1 MKKVLAQLLYQY
13 KLLLLFNIIM
23 IISTVLSS
31 VMGDIYV
38 VQNEVLSYNLHSIF
52 VLRIIPVYSLLYGI
66 LSYAIYK
73 KILYPQFLLL
83 TTLVLSFLFAELIS
97 LDISGLIVGVF
108 ILTPCYMVVSFVG
121 IAVILIPYKLMKL
134 KKTNSLSKVWFD

>member
-1 MKKVLAQLLYQY
+1 MKKVLAQLFYQY

-52 VLRIIPVYSLLYGI
+52 VLRILPVYSLLYGI
-66 LSYAIYK
+66 VSYAIYK
-73 KILYPQFLLL
+73 KIRYPQFLLL
-83 TTLVLSFLFAELIS
+83 TTLVFGFLFAELIS
-97 LDISGLIVGVF
+97 LDISGLIVGFF
-108 ILTPCYMVVSFVG
+108 ILTPCYIVVSFIG
-121 IAVILIPYKLMKL
+121 IAVILIPYKLINTL
-134 KKTNSLSKVWFD
+134 KAKK

>member
-1 MKKVLAQLLYQY
+1 MKKILAQLFHQY

-23 IISTVLSS
+23 IITTVLSS

-52 VLRIIPVYSLLYGI
+52 ILRVLPVYSLLYGI

-73 KILYPQFLLL
+73 KIRHPQFLLL
-83 TTLVLSFLFAELIS
+83 TTLVLAFLFSGLIS
-97 LDISGLIVGVF
+97 LDISGLIIGSL

-121 IAVILIPYKLMKL
+121 IAVILRPYELIHGIR
-134 KKTNSLSKVWFD
+134 

>member
-1 MKKVLAQLLYQY
+1 MKKALLQLFNQY
-13 KLLLLFNIIM
+13 KLLVWFNIVM

-52 VLRIIPVYSLLYGI
+52 VLRILPVYSLLHGI
-66 LSYAIYK
+66 VSYAIYK
-73 KILYPQFLLL
+73 KIRYPQILLL

-97 LDISGLIVGVF
+97 LDISGLIVGF
-108 ILTPCYMVVSFVG
+108 LILTPCYMVVSFIG
-121 IAVILIPYKLMKL
+121 IAVILIPCKLINEIKEN
-134 KKTNSLSKVWFD
+134 K

>member
-1 MKKVLAQLLYQY
+1 MKKHFHNFFYQY
-13 KLLLLFNIIM
+13 RLLVLFNIIM

-52 VLRIIPVYSLLYGI
+52 VLRILPVYSLLYGI
-66 LSYAIYK
+66 VSYAIYK
-73 KILYPQFLLL
+73 KIRYPQFSLL

-97 LDISGLIVGVF
+97 LDIRGLIVGFF
-108 ILTPCYMVVSFVG
+108 ILTPCYMVVSFIG
-121 IAVILIPYKLMKL
+121 IAVILIPYKLINGL
-134 KKTNSLSKVWFD
+134 KKNK

>member
-1 MKKVLAQLLYQY
+1 MKKVLAQLFYQY

-52 VLRIIPVYSLLYGI
+52 VLRILPVYSLLHGI
-66 LSYAIYK
+66 VSYAIYK
-73 KILYPQFLLL
+73 KIRYPQFLLL

-97 LDISGLIVGVF
+97 LDISGLIVGF
-108 ILTPCYMVVSFVG
+108 LILTPCYMVVSFVG
-121 IAVILIPYKLMKL
+121 IAVILIPCKLINEIKEN
-134 KKTNSLSKVWFD
+134 K

>member
-1 MKKVLAQLLYQY
+1 MFGGLNMKKHFHNFFYQY
-13 KLLLLFNIIM
+13 RLLVLFNIIM
-23 IISTVLSS
+23 IISTVFSS

-52 VLRIIPVYSLLYGI
+52 VLRILPVYSLLYGI
-66 LSYAIYK
+66 VSYAIYK
-73 KILYPQFLLL
+73 KIRYPQLLLL

-97 LDISGLIVGVF
+97 LDISGLIVGFF

-121 IAVILIPYKLMKL
+121 IAVILIPCKLINEIKEN
-134 KKTNSLSKVWFD
+134 K